1 MSTESAMPSSHH
13 LLTHPLLFLPSIF
26 PSIRVLSDESAL
38 YIKWPK
44 YWSFSF
50 SISLSNEYL
59 GLISFRIDWFHLFA
73 AQGALQHRL
82 LLLFLWWSS
91 LLHGR
96 RSTNSDCTLSQA
108 PGGAGD
114 SKAVLVQLFFIIT
127 EHSVPVHS
135 RVGRDLFEHNYS
147 ASEAVCSDNQLSV
160 RLLYSSA
167 AVRWSCFYTF
177 QLPVG
182 AILMVLVLWKN
193 HRCWSI
199 QAYAGKGKATV
210 SILLHYSKRD
220 NGN

>member
-1 MSTESAMPSSHH
+1 M
-13 LLTHPLLFLPSIF
+13 
-26 PSIRVLSDESAL
+26 
-38 YIKWPK
+38 
-44 YWSFSF
+44 
-50 SISLSNEYL
+50 
-59 GLISFRIDWFHLFA
+59 
-73 AQGALQHRL
+73 
-82 LLLFLWWSS
+82 
-91 LLHGR
+91 LHGR

-114 SKAVLVQLFFIIT
+114 SKAGLVQLFFIIT

-199 QAYAGKGKATV
+199 FRPMQAKGRLPFQFYCTIVKGIMVIKKKKTARDPVGKLVNDSESKYKTV
-210 SILLHYSKRD
+210 QILSTVFLFSEGTCILD
-220 NGN
+220 VIT